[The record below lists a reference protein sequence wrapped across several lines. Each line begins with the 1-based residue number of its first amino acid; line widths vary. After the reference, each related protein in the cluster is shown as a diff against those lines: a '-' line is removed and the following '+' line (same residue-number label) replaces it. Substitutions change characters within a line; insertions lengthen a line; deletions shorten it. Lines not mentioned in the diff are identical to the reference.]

1 MVKDAQAETLAR
13 AFGALR
19 ELCDAI
25 GELDIQDMGTWS
37 CLEKVED
44 ALCAAEE
51 RRARG
56 LPVGTRD
63 HYERLRLL
71 TLAEETRPGA

>member
-1 MVKDAQAETLAR
+1 MVNDAHTEPLGR

-19 ELCDAI
+19 ELCDALT
-25 GELDIQDMGTWS
+25 ELDIEDMGLWS

-44 ALCAAEE
+44 ALYAAED
-51 RRARG
+51 RRLRG

-63 HYERLRLL
+63 HLARLQLL
-71 TLAEETRPGA
+71 YSEPGE